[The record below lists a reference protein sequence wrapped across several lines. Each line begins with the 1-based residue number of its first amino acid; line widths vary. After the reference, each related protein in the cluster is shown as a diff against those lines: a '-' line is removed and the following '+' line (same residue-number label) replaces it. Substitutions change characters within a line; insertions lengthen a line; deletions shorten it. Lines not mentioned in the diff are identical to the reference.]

1 MNQTALKLHLKQT
14 RFANPHGLSD
24 KANHSTATELA
35 ILSAAVMKIPLTTN
49 RQQATVAPKAG
60 R

>member
-35 ILSAAVMKIPLTTN
+35 ILSAAVMKIPLIRKIVNT
-49 RQQATVAPKAG
+49 KSY
-60 R
+60 